1 MSTRKILLYT
11 VFSGIL
17 LSAGWYEWGSG
28 LILLFALVPLLFV
41 EDYFDENKDRLPASK
56 IFLFGS
62 ITFLVWNILTT
73 WWIYNA
79 TFAGLLM
86 ANLINTF
93 LMALTFWLFHITKRK
108 LGPLMGYFALIVF
121 WLSFEKIYTDGE
133 ISWPWLTLG
142 NGFAYN
148 VRLIQ
153 WYEVT
158 GVFGGTLWIL
168 LCNILIFTGIKRYL
182 QYRQLKYVR
191 GILLATI
198 LLILIPIGIS
208 LFRFYTYKEKKW
220 PEKVV
225 VIQPNVDPYEKF
237 VAIPGLQQTRNLLNI
252 ASEYAD
258 STVDY
263 FVAPETSINDN
274 IWLDQIHY
282 VPDIQLVQQFLKKY
296 PRAKFVV
303 GITSYKKYNPGDTL
317 TPTAMKLQ
325 GTPYYYDMFNSAIQ
339 LDSTGKIP
347 VYHKSKLVVGVE
359 KMPYPQYLKFLKK
372 LTLHLGGTFRSNG
385 TQKYRETFLSPQ
397 DSVRVAPVICY
408 ESVYGE
414 YVTDYIKHA
423 GANLI
428 FVITNDGWWGNTP
441 GYRQHN
447 SLSSIRAIET
457 RRSIARS
464 ANTGISS
471 LIDQR
476 GEVLQK
482 LTWWKRG
489 ALKGALNANDK
500 ITFYVKHGDYL
511 ARLAKF
517 FSVLV
522 LLTLLVRI
530 IIAGKEKRA

>member
-1 MSTRKILLYT
+1 MSTKRILLYT

-79 TFAGLLM
+79 SFAGLLM
-86 ANLINTF
+86 ANLVNTF

-121 WLSFEKIYTDGE
+121 WISFEKIYTDGE

-148 VRLIQ
+148 IRLIQ

-158 GVFGGTLWIL
+158 GVFGGSLWVL
-168 LCNILIFTGIKRYL
+168 LCNILIFTGIKKYL
-182 QYRQLKYVR
+182 QYRQFKYVR
-191 GILLATI
+191 EILLATA

-208 LFRFYTYKEKKW
+208 LLRFYTYKEKKW
-220 PEKVV
+220 PVKVV

-237 VAIPGLQQTRNLLNI
+237 VAIPSLQQTMNQLELARK
-252 ASEYAD
+252 YAD

-274 IWLDQIHY
+274 IWLDQIQY
-282 VPDIQLVQQFLKKY
+282 VPDIRVVKNFLKDY
-296 PRAKFVV
+296 PRAKYVV
-303 GITSYKKYNPGDTL
+303 GITSLKRYNPGDTL
-317 TPTAMKLQ
+317 SPTAMKLE
-325 GTPYYYDMFNSAIQ
+325 GTPYYYDMYNSAIQ

-385 TQKYRETFLSPQ
+385 TQRYRETFLSPQ
-397 DSVRVAPVICY
+397 DSIRVAPVICY

-414 YVTDYIKHA
+414 YVTDYIKQA

-441 GYRQHN
+441 GHRQHN

-457 RRSIARS
+457 RRAIARS

-471 LIDQR
+471 LINQR

-489 ALKGALNANDK
+489 ALKGTLNANDK

-517 FSVLV
+517 FSLLV

-530 IIAGKEKRA
+530 IITGKEKRV